1 MYKQYKVTIL
11 NTLITERDIIVQSND
26 KLSLKEIEKYA
37 FLDNEVYKIMEKDN
51 NPVEECPES
60 QIHYRARYE
69 KEIYKTK
76 GIKVKDNLP
85 TKTIKSESNQTIC
98 EVIAGKNDLQT
109 SQERLEFYKKINI

>member
-11 NTLITERDIIVQSND
+11 NTRITERDIIVQSND

-60 QIHYRARYE
+60 HIHYRARYE
-69 KEIYKTK
+69 KEI
-76 GIKVKDNLP
+76 
-85 TKTIKSESNQTIC
+85 
-98 EVIAGKNDLQT
+98 
-109 SQERLEFYKKINI
+109 